1 MSAPVPMIRITRF
14 RLYARTCR
22 LISADT
28 FEAAQRIACRN
39 TAFSAR
45 RAPGDRFLLRGL
57 VLCGQCS
64 IKCGCNRKVNS
75 RGVYNHYYCCA
86 YQNELTAR
94 GPERRCRER
103 NIRADELDAF
113 VFGQIREAML
123 RPELLTAGEAAL
135 VSREPLPDDEILAA
149 ELARMQRR
157 LDEVERERQ
166 RLLDIYQTGL
176 IELGELSRRNEQLA
190 ARRQSLD
197 AQRERLVAERGEL
210 TKNNRLREQVGAFA
224 RAVANGMDQLDF
236 AGRQRLMRIVV
247 ESVRVTGW
255 QVEIALRI
263 PLDGPPAA
271 PTPKTRPHSG
281 RALKPSGRSGVD
293 VSSESPRR
301 VFSQDGLRS
310 LDRDHGAR
318 PPLRRRSR

>member
-1 MSAPVPMIRITRF
+1 VARPREQWVEVAVPAI
-14 RLYARTCR
+14 
-22 LISADT
+22 ISADT